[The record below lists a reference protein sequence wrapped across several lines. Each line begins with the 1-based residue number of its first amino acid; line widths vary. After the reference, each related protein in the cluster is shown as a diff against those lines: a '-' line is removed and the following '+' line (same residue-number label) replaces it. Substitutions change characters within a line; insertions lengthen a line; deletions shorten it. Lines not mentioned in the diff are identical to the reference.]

1 MVFQKPVNAE
11 ADRRRRGETTIKLR
25 KEKRDE
31 NLLKRRNMN
40 RRNDVTSTTSND
52 TNNDNFTNEKL
63 QSLCE
68 ILVNGTND
76 AQTDAMR
83 SIRRALSIEIN
94 PPVQQILDIGALALL
109 VKSLNNDSN
118 VNLQFEAA
126 WALTNIASTDK
137 TQVIVDS
144 GAVPVLVKCM
154 MSGYAELREQAAW
167 CLGNVAGHDPALRDI
182 CLNHGALQPLL
193 QNIREPHSLSLLQNC
208 VWVLS
213 NFVRGKPRVDINAIS
228 SAIPVLAELIKNDDE
243 SVKVDATWALSYI
256 SDGDERRIE
265 EVIRHCNLE
274 LLTQMLLSEKTNV
287 IIPALR
293 TMGNFVTGTDSQTQ
307 RVIDSGVL
315 AALVRLI
322 NHDKK
327 NIRKETCW
335 LISNIAAGT
344 PNQKSE
350 LFQFNEILPA
360 VLGQLSVSA
369 TWDVRKEAA
378 YVISNL
384 TEGTRAQVATLVE
397 LGALEQLCD
406 LLDVGEVKMLVLA
419 MDALEAI
426 IKADG
431 SPEKVQF
438 IRLIDNCGGVEKL
451 ENLQEHECDEVYA
464 KSVNLIELYFGG
476 EDCEDE
482 NLAPEVVNGANVFSF
497 GVSAQDK
504 QSSLEGF
511 NANKFQSFAD
521 NDADNSNSNM
531 NFNGFGNI
539 DNIPSF

>member
-1 MVFQKPVNAE
+1 MVFQKSANAE

-40 RRNDVTSTTSND
+40 RRSDPVTSTQSNFTSND
-52 TNNDNFTNEKL
+52 KITNEEL

-76 AQTDAMR
+76 AQTDAMK
-83 SIRRALSIEIN
+83 SIRRALSIEDN
-94 PPVQQILDIGALALL
+94 PPVQQILDIGALGLL
-109 VKSLNNDSN
+109 VKSLNNDQN

-126 WALTNIASTDK
+126 WALTNIASTDH

-167 CLGNVAGHDPALRDI
+167 CLGNVAGHGPALRDI
-182 CLNHGALQPLL
+182 CLNHNALQPLL
-193 QNIREPHSLSLLQNC
+193 QNILDPHSSSLLQNC
-208 VWVLS
+208 VWTLS
-213 NFVRGKPRVDINAIS
+213 NFVRGKPKVNIDAITI
-228 SAIPVLAELIKNDDE
+228 AIPVLTELIKNKDE
-243 SVKVDATWALSYI
+243 NVKIDATWALSYI
-256 SDGDERRIE
+256 SDGDEMRIE
-265 EVIRHCNLE
+265 EVIRHCDLIH
-274 LLTQMLLSEKTNV
+274 LTQMLHSEKNAV

-315 AALVRLI
+315 APLVRLI

-344 PNQKSE
+344 PDQKSQ

-369 TWDVRKEAA
+369 SWDVRKEAA

-384 TEGTRAQVATLVE
+384 SEGSKAQVATLVE

-406 LLDVGEVKMLVLA
+406 LLDVGEVKMLILA

-426 IKADG
+426 IQSDS
-431 SPEKVQF
+431 SPDKSQF

-451 ENLQEHECDEVYA
+451 ENLQEHECNEVYA
-464 KSVNLIELYFGG
+464 KSVRLIELYFGG
-476 EDCEDE
+476 EDFEDE
-482 NLAPEVVNGANVFSF
+482 NVAPEVVNGANVFSF
-497 GVSAQDK
+497 GVSTQSG
-504 QSSLEGF
+504 QSSFEEF
-511 NANKFQSFAD
+511 TTKDFQGLSEIGRAHV
-521 NDADNSNSNM
+521 
-531 NFNGFGNI
+531 
-539 DNIPSF
+539 